1 MSVDRP
7 SSDPSAAAGT
17 EPADVV
23 RGPLTI
29 PNVVTAVRLVGTAGL
44 VVLALKGHASAFA
57 VLFLVLALT
66 DWIDGRLARWLHQR
80 SDWGAR
86 LDSMADA
93 LLFAVLLFGVLR
105 LKNEQILANRWWIA
119 LAILS
124 YTLTCAAGLW
134 KFGRLPAYH
143 TWSAKI
149 SWHLVLVAVLF
160 LFFDWSIWPLRIAML
175 GVTLTNLEATLM
187 THTLDNWHAD
197 VRSLRD
203 ARRLQAGKENSAGD
217 TADKAGNRQT
227 AET

>member
-1 MSVDRP
+1 MTADLS
-7 SSDPSAAAGT
+7 SSDSSAASGT

-44 VVLALKGHASAFA
+44 VVLALRGHAAAFA
-57 VLFLVLALT
+57 VLFLLLALT
-66 DWIDGRLARWLHQR
+66 DWVDGRLARWLHQR

-93 LLFAVLLFGVLR
+93 LLFATLLFGVLR

-119 LAILS
+119 LTILS

-143 TWSAKI
+143 TWAAKI
-149 SWHLVLVAVLF
+149 SWHLVLISVLF
-160 LFFDWSIWPLRIAML
+160 LFFDWSLWPLRIAMIA
-175 GVTLTNLEATLM
+175 VTLANLEATLM
-187 THTLDNWHAD
+187 THTLDTWHAD
-197 VRSLRD
+197 VRSIRA
-203 ARRLQAGKENSAGD
+203 ARRLQAGGENSAGD
-217 TADKAGNRQT
+217 RADKAGTRQT
-227 AET
+227 AQT